1 MKRLLLLLFLVLGST
16 TLYAQDLIIFRNG
29 DELQAKILEISDTE
43 VRYKAWSHQD
53 GPTRTKPTADIFM
66 IKYANG
72 TKETFKEQPKP
83 QQQPQMYAGGGY
95 QTSPFAPSYQMN
107 RQRDHLL
114 GERENRLSVG
124 VRIRPT
130 LNMMFK
136 STDNAGFRFF
146 GALGGTVDY
155 FLSKQKR
162 YPWFIQGSLEYSLE
176 GASFMDTVGEKYRL
190 DYVNIGVGVGTR
202 GRVFYWDFGY
212 RLGVLTSAKIH
223 YLPGEGIKTDIYQA
237 TSPVLFS
244 LYASWGFCLTPQID
258 FGVTYAVSLNNV
270 IKTDSWKNYDYIS
283 TTNFQVGLFFTYRF
297 NIPTKKGTKLG
308 DTAQ

>member
-1 MKRLLLLLFLVLGST
+1 MKRLLLLLFLGLGST

-83 QQQPQMYAGGGY
+83 QPQMYAGTGY
-95 QTSPFAPSYQMN
+95 QTSPFAPSFQMN

-130 LNMMFK
+130 MNMMFI
-136 STDNAGFRFF
+136 DADAMGYRFF

-176 GASFMDTVGEKYRL
+176 GGSFEDYNNEKYHL
-190 DYVNIGVGVGTR
+190 DYINIGVGVGTR
-202 GRVFYWDFGY
+202 SRVFYWDFGY
-212 RLGVLTSAKIH
+212 RLGILTNAKEFDFDTESVK
-223 YLPGEGIKTDIYQA
+223 YDIYDQ

-258 FGVTYAVSLNNV
+258 FGVTYAVSLTNV
-270 IKTDSWKNYDYIS
+270 IKTDAWTHSDYTS

-297 NIPTKKGTKLG
+297 NIPTKKGAKLAN
-308 DTAQ
+308 TPQ